1 MTPEKTL
8 DLSIVIVNYNVS
20 NFLEQCLNSVY
31 AALKTIPAEVFVV
44 DNNSVDGS
52 QEMLQHKFP
61 QVELI
66 ANTVNVG
73 FSKANNQAI
82 ELSKGRYVLLL
93 NPDTVV
99 QEDTFES
106 CLRYMDQ
113 NPQTGALGVRM
124 LDGRGRFL
132 PESKRGLPTPLVS
145 FYKIFGLS
153 KLFPKSKVFN
163 RYSLG
168 YLNELNNHEVDVL
181 CGAFMFMRA
190 EALQKVGLLD
200 EAFFM
205 YGEDIDLSYRIQQG
219 GYQIIYFAETK
230 IIHYKGEST
239 KKGSLNY
246 VFVFYNAMIIF
257 AQKHFSKRYAKLF
270 SITIHLAIYLR
281 ASLSLLKRIV
291 SKSAAQAFDFIS
303 NLLLLIWLADQWKVK
318 QIEFPDWLL
327 QWLVPGYLICWIF
340 SAWLLGLYDKGTPI
354 KRIWKSTFFATLA
367 ILALY
372 ALLPKEWQFSRLFI
386 LLGAVLFISI
396 FYCSRALFML
406 VIKGKIDFSQFPKKR
421 FGILAANAEFE
432 RIKTL
437 LEQTY
442 PQIESIH
449 HIEVKDHHT
458 AAKLNTHQLDE
469 MLEIHR
475 LNELIF
481 SAKDLSSG
489 HIIEIMVSTS
499 GAKLEYKIAQPD
511 TSYLIGSNSIDTA
524 GDYYTLHFDALEQ
537 ATNKRI
543 KRVFDLLLSLIFLVL
558 SPLLCLFFKKP
569 LQFFDNLFGILTSK
583 YTFVGLNMDQSNRKY
598 HKKSIVRP
606 YYWNAENQPETNLRY
621 TKNYDALTDFK
632 SILLNYRLL
641 DQEPS

>member
-8 DLSIVIVNYNVS
+8 ELSIVIVNYNVS
-20 NFLEQCLNSVY
+20 NFLEQCLNSVF
-31 AALKTIPAEVFVV
+31 AALKSIPAEVFVV

-52 QEMLQHKFP
+52 QEMLQQKFP
-61 QVELI
+61 QVQLI

-82 ELSKGRYVLLL
+82 EVSKGRYVLIL

-113 NPQTGALGVRM
+113 HPEAGALGVRM

-132 PESKRGLPTPLVS
+132 PESKRGLPTPAVS

-153 KLFPKSKVFN
+153 KLFPKSKFFN

-168 YLNELNNHEVDVL
+168 YLDELQNHEVDVL

-190 EALQKVGLLD
+190 EALEKVGLLD

-205 YGEDIDLSYRIQQG
+205 YGEDIDLSYRIQLG
-219 GYQIIYFAETK
+219 GYKVVYFAETK

-318 QIEFPDWLL
+318 QIEFPDWLV

-386 LLGAVLFISI
+386 LLGSLSFIGI
-396 FYCSRALFML
+396 FYVSRALFTL
-406 VIKGKIDFSQFPKKR
+406 FKKGKIDFSQFPKKR

-442 PQIESIH
+442 PHIESIH
-449 HIEVKDHHT
+449 HIEVNDHDS

-481 SAKDLSSG
+481 SAKDLSSR

-499 GAKLEYKIAQPD
+499 AAKLEYKIAQPE

-543 KRVFDLLLSLIFLVL
+543 KRVFDLLLSLILLVL

-583 YTFVGLNMDQSNRKY
+583 HTFVGLNMDQSNRKY

-632 SILLNYRLL
+632 SILKNYRSL
-641 DQEPS
+641 DQQPS